1 MLHPV
6 QWCKPPCNT
15 HPLAVATRRLLDQA
29 PSWRFPAGVYLM
41 SPMLH
46 SLTRNVSEDSV
57 IAMIVGLCIM
67 HLFLHDYK

>member
-1 MLHPV
+1 ML
-6 QWCKPPCNT
+6 
-15 HPLAVATRRLLDQA
+15 LATCLSAGV
-29 PSWRFPAGVYLM
+29 PAWDTGVYLM

-57 IAMIVGLCIM
+57 IAMIVGLCVT

>member
-1 MLHPV
+1 ML
-6 QWCKPPCNT
+6 CCCCAA
-15 HPLAVATRRLLDQA
+15 AVPRCCRAVLLLCRCRA
-29 PSWRFPAGVYLM
+29 AAAVPPAGVYLM

-57 IAMIVGLCIM
+57 IAMIAGLCIT

>member
-1 MLHPV
+1 M
-6 QWCKPPCNT
+6 CSDCNPNPLSRT
-15 HPLAVATRRLLDQA
+15 HSYLTPSVVFLAPMAA
-29 PSWRFPAGVYLM
+29 PAGVYLM

-57 IAMIVGLCIM
+57 IAMIAGLCIT